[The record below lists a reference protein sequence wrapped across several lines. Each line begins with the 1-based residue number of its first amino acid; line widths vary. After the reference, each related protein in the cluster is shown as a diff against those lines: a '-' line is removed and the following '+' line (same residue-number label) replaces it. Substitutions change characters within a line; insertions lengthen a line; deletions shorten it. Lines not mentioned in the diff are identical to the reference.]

1 MSEDNKPSDKPD
13 KKISVDWSDSNPEA
27 NELLQKADKI
37 VDSKQAAMQYFN
49 IQGSK
54 ETKKAPPKLALT
66 YDPNLTENVQ
76 GVKTKTKGLLPDT
89 LIKEIS
95 SSNHL
100 IASILR
106 GWSNAVSMFGS
117 FKKNRFDI
125 GTEVKIK
132 PEFEKDMTPEQI
144 SKVKDRIEK
153 FKVLLMNCGYTEGLA
168 ETSKMGY
175 ASFLYSQTH
184 NALRFGR
191 IGTEIVRQDE
201 ESESTGKY
209 NRHRPVDIGTIY
221 RTFYSPKGEIKGLRN
236 QLAQKLDRESD
247 DKITANDLPEVAP
260 DEAYPW
266 VQMVNGFKE
275 NFFSEKELLVHTFYP
290 STDVEHNGYP
300 LTPIDTCITS
310 ITTHLSIEAY
320 TKLFF
325 LNGRGSKG
333 ILVIQSDEVDQPVLE
348 DFKQQ
353 FNATINNV
361 NNSFKTPI
369 FGISKDD
376 TITWQS
382 IDAPSKDGEFQ
393 FLYDQVSRNILSSF
407 GMSPD
412 ELPGY
417 GHLSKGTNNQSLSE
431 SNNEFKL
438 TAARDMGLRPLIT
451 KMQTFLNEQLFPA
464 MDAELAQLCVI
475 ELSGLDAQ
483 SRDQENQRLAQE
495 QPLHMTYNE
504 TMIAVE
510 KDPIPD
516 HLGGNVPLNPA
527 LQAILDK
534 YSNVG
539 TVVADLMSNPAG
551 IMDPALKFKRDPFY
565 IQHLTVL
572 QQVDPAAVKAI
583 YAFNPMQIEILKMYL
598 EDYLAEDE
606 IQEEQVED
614 KIKETNEG
622 IEEQ

>member
-1 MSEDNKPSDKPD
+1 MSEENKPKNPSD
-13 KKISVDWSDSNPEA
+13 KKISVDWSESNPEA

-37 VDSKQAAMQYFN
+37 TSSKEVAMQYF
-49 IQGSK
+49 GLDGTK
-54 ETKKAPPKLALT
+54 PKDKKAPPKLALT
-66 YDPNLTENVQ
+66 YDPNLTEHVT
-76 GVKTKTKGLLPDT
+76 GVKSKTKGLLPDS

-106 GWSNAVSMFGS
+106 GWSNAVSMFGH
-117 FKKNRFDI
+117 FKKDRFDI
-125 GTEVKIK
+125 GTDVRIK
-132 PEFEKDMTPEQI
+132 PDFEREMTPEQI

-153 FKVLLMNCGYTEGLA
+153 FKILLMNCGYTEGLS
-168 ETSKMGY
+168 ETSKTGY
-175 ASFLYSQTH
+175 AQFLYSQTH

-191 IGTEIVRQDE
+191 MGTEIVRQDE
-201 ESESTGKY
+201 ESESTGRY
-209 NRHRPVDIGTIY
+209 NRHRPIDIGTIY
-221 RTFYSPKGEIKGLRN
+221 RTFKAPIGEVKGLRN
-236 QLAQKLDRESD
+236 QIAQDLSRESEE
-247 DKITANDLPEVAP
+247 KVLPSDLPEV
-260 DEAYPW
+260 DESEIYPW
-266 VQMVNGFKE
+266 VQMVNGFKKQ
-275 NFFSEKELLVHTFYP
+275 FFSEKELLVYTFYP

-300 LTPIDTCITS
+300 VTPIDTCITS

-333 ILVIQSDEVDQPVLE
+333 ILVIQSDEVDQAVLE

-369 FGISKDD
+369 FGVSKEDS
-376 TITWQS
+376 ITWQP

-438 TAARDMGLRPLIT
+438 TAARDMGLRPLIM
-451 KMQTFLNEQLFPA
+451 KMQSFMNEQLFPA
-464 MDAELAQLCVI
+464 MDAELSQLCII

-483 SRDQENQRLAQE
+483 SRDQENTRLAQE
-495 QPLHMTYNE
+495 QSLHMTYNE
-504 TMIAVE
+504 TLVAVD
-510 KDPIPD
+510 KDPMGE

-527 LQAILDK
+527 IQAVLDK

-539 TVVADLMSNPAG
+539 SVIADLMSNPAAA
-551 IMDPALKFKRDPFY
+551 MDPLLRYRRDPFY
-565 IQHLTVL
+565 IQHLSLL
-572 QQVDPAAVKAI
+572 QQVDPYVVKAA
-583 YAFNPMQIEILKMYL
+583 YAYNPMQKEILKMYL
-598 EDYLAEDE
+598 NDYLEEDE
-606 IQEEQVED
+606 IQEAQVED
-614 KIKETNEG
+614 KIEDMNEET
-622 IEEQ
+622 EE